1 MVILSTWRLVEL
13 LPFHHNFRMSN
24 DNIKNEIFVALCL
37 CYREFFCDKK
47 DGNFK
52 WAETIKKTNLVE
64 LDEIHAKK

>member
-1 MVILSTWRLVEL
+1 
-13 LPFHHNFRMSN
+13 MSN

-64 LDEIHAKK
+64 LDEIHAKKKISGKISSNQRIGIF